1 MLRCLAGC
9 VLTRLGLPSKSR
21 EVNLQFRDL
30 RVTVDVSR
38 YEIFSYWEMWHEAA
52 YEAVPQFCGKGDFC
66 IVDVGANVGFYAMR
80 RSLIQKDCRIYSFE
94 PSPSAFSRLKRNIE
108 ANCLSNV
115 EVFNWAIGSHS
126 GFVRFDEAQQ
136 SIQSRISA
144 DGKIEVTC
152 KALDDVVRE
161 LNIRRIDTLKINTEG
176 HERFVLEGA
185 KATLAKVA
193 RVVLEAHGDTGERS
207 FVDGRLREAGFRLL
221 GKKGNLVYYERDR

>member
-1 MLRCLAGC
+1 
-9 VLTRLGLPSKSR
+9 
-21 EVNLQFRDL
+21 
-30 RVTVDVSR
+30 
-38 YEIFSYWEMWHEAA
+38 MWHEAA
-52 YEAVPQFCGKGDFC
+52 YEAMPQFCGKGDSC

-80 RSLIQKDCRIYSFE
+80 RSLIQKDCRIYCFE

-108 ANCLSNV
+108 ANGLSNI
-115 EVFNWAIGSHS
+115 EAFNWAIGNHS

-144 DGKIEVTC
+144 KGKIEVTC

-161 LNIRRIDTLKINTEG
+161 LNILRIDTLKITTEG

-193 RVVLEAHGDTGERS
+193 RVVLEVHGDIGERS
-207 FVDGRLREAGFRLL
+207 FIKGALHEAGFHLPVE
-221 GKKGNLVYYERDR
+221 KGDLVYYERNS